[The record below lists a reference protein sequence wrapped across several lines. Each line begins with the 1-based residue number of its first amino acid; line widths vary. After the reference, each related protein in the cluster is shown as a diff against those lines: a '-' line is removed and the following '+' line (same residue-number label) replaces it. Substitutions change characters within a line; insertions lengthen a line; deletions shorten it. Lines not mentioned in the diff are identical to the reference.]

1 MAERITMEQA
11 MDLCRLLATKRAEP
25 MTEAE
30 IERYAVR
37 LFEATERDW
46 RASQDLQNI
55 RDKE

>member
-37 LFEATERDW
+37 LLEATERDW
-46 RASQDLQNI
+46 KSSQNI